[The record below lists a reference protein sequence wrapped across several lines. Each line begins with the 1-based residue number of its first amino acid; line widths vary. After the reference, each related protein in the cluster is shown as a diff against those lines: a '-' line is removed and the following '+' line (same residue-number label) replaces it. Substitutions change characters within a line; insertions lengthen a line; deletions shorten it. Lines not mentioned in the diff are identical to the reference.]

1 MTSIY
6 WSKAVVGPGSTGW
19 LVGWG
24 SNQLTARLP
33 QWPRLRIVTGQE
45 LLISIDPQGGQFLH
59 LICDTDPARI
69 RVTAVIEPDEQVEG
83 KWTLHLLPF
92 PPFERSKE

>member
-1 MTSIY
+1 MAGIY

-33 QWPRLRIVTGQE
+33 QWPRLRVVTGQE
-45 LLISIDPQGGQFLH
+45 LFISIDPRGGAFH
-59 LICDTDPARI
+59 LLCDTDPARVQ
-69 RVTAVIEPDEQVEG
+69 VTAVIEPDEQVEE
-83 KWTLHLLPF
+83 KFTLHLLPF
-92 PPFERSKE
+92 PPFQRCKE